1 MGPEKIRNDK
11 VDRKWQNNA
20 YQKGLCGRQVLI
32 ETYWNVNYLFKTSTT
47 ALICINRNIL
57 ECKLK
62 QAISE
67 RAEMV
72 VLIETYWN
80 VNTLDARPWS
90 RSMRY

>member
-32 ETYWNVNYLFKTSTT
+32 ETYWNVNEAGYG
-47 ALICINRNIL
+47 ALHGARH
-57 ECKLK
+57 
-62 QAISE
+62 
-67 RAEMV
+67 

-80 VNTLDARPWS
+80 VNLAVVPSKKSAST
-90 RSMRY
+90 Y